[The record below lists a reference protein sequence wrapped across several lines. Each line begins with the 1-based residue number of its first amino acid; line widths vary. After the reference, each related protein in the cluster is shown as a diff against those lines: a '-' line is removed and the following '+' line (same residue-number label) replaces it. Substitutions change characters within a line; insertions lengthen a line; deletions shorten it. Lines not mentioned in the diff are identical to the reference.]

1 MKNNIAK
8 TIALGMVGLSLATMS
23 GCARTQPATFYLL
36 RPLAGAEK
44 PQGITVQEK
53 GPLIVVGPIVFP
65 KYLDRPSIVTRT
77 QGNALKVAAFD
88 RWAEPLKDNF
98 CRVLTE
104 NLGTLLGTDR
114 IMMFPWKSAL
124 GSTFQVTME
133 VFSFEGDSQGKVV
146 LSVRWTLF
154 GDEGKQELL
163 TKKSDLS
170 EPTGA
175 EGYEALVSAQSRAV
189 AGLSKEI
196 VEAIKALGEG
206 KTP

>member
-1 MKNNIAK
+1 MKSILK
-8 TIALGMVGLSLATMS
+8 TIVLGTMCLSLVMMS

-36 RPLAGAEK
+36 RPLVSAEK

-53 GPLIVVGPIVFP
+53 GPLLVVGPILFP

-77 QGNALKVAAFD
+77 QGNALKVAQFD

-98 CRVLTE
+98 SRVLAE

-114 IMMFPWKSAL
+114 IAMFPWKSAQ

-133 VFSFEGDSQGKVV
+133 VFSFEGDSQGKVL

-154 GDEGKQELL
+154 GDEGKKELL
-163 TKKSDLS
+163 TRKSDLS
-170 EPTGA
+170 EFTGA
-175 EGYEALVSAQSRAV
+175 QGYEALVSAQSRAI

-196 VEAIKALGEG
+196 AGAIKALGGGE
-206 KTP
+206 TP